1 MLTFGINGHV
11 IIILTGTGTVIVQ
24 GVLMSICRDLS
35 SLISSYLQTIT
46 TYIKSLLSI
55 FLNLFGYELFG
66 YDTRLIIRQTRVRIF
81 SYFQF
86 KNSLFQNLHRKE
98 LPVSLLGLSYSVAQ
112 NLDFQFLDTDLK

>member
-1 MLTFGINGHV
+1 MTFGINGHV
-11 IIILTGTGTVIVQ
+11 ITILDSPGTVLVQ
-24 GVLMSICRDLS
+24 GVQISICRRLS
-35 SLISSYLQTIT
+35 SLISLYLHTIT

-86 KNSLFQNLHRKE
+86 KNSLFQNLHQKE
-98 LPVSLLGLSYSVAQ
+98 LPVSLLGLSYSAAQ

>member
-1 MLTFGINGHV
+1 MTLGINGHV
-11 IIILTGTGTVIVQ
+11 ITILTGTGTVIVQ

>member
-1 MLTFGINGHV
+1 MTLGINGHV
-11 IIILTGTGTVIVQ
+11 ITILTGTGTVIVQ
-24 GVLMSICRDLS
+24 DVLMSICRDLS

>member
-1 MLTFGINGHV
+1 MTLGINGHV
-11 IIILTGTGTVIVQ
+11 ITILTGTGTVIVQ
-24 GVLMSICRDLS
+24 DVLMSICRDLS

-98 LPVSLLGLSYSVAQ
+98 LHVSLLGLSYSVAQ

>member
-1 MLTFGINGHV
+1 MTLGINGHV
-11 IIILTGTGTVIVQ
+11 ITILTGTGTVIVK